1 MSSVIRSRRRRAQEV
16 AERVE
21 SCFEGV
27 YDRAMP
33 TPRISLSSAAPD
45 VYRAIN
51 ALDSSVD
58 FDPTLIELI
67 KIRASQIN
75 GCAYCIDMHSH
86 DARRKGESERRIWA
100 VSAWREAPFFDER
113 ERAALALTEA
123 MTRLP
128 ENGVPDDVYADA
140 AILFSEHELG
150 NLIGAI
156 IAINA
161 WNRVGV
167 GTGLLPPQEVGESVA

>member
-1 MSSVIRSRRRRAQEV
+1 M
-16 AERVE
+16 
-21 SCFEGV
+21 
-27 YDRAMP
+27 
-33 TPRISLSSAAPD
+33 TTTRISLSSAAPA
-45 VYRAIN
+45 VHRAID

-58 FDPTLIELI
+58 FDPILIELI
-67 KIRASQIN
+67 RIRASQIN
-75 GCAYCIDMHSH
+75 GCSYCIDYHSG
-86 DARRKGESERRIWA
+86 DARRKGESERRLWA
-100 VSAWREAPFFDER
+100 LAGWRETPFFDER

-128 ENGVPDDVYADA
+128 VAGVPDGVYAEA
-140 AILFSEHELG
+140 ALHFSEDELG

-167 GTGLLPPQEVGESVA
+167 GTALSPAREAEAVPA